1 MGRRN
6 VVPTLCGMCGRYAI
20 CGMNVTLECGK
31 IVKVEGRKT
40 HPLSKGFL
48 CPVGKASLEYQYSQE
63 RLTYPLKKSNG
74 DWEMISWD
82 EALEIVVT
90 ELKKTKKRHGPESL
104 AIYMGQVMT
113 PMIKHAKR
121 FCDLFGTPNI
131 TSAASFC
138 QWSGIIAHI
147 MTFGAFAFPDPA
159 NSEMILV
166 WGNNPPSTNRLLNME
181 IDKAVSRGAKLVV
194 IDPRKTDIALKADL
208 HVPIRPATDGALAL
222 ALLNVLISEKL
233 YDSDFVND
241 YTVGFEQLCERV
253 KSWNPEKVAEIT
265 WVPAATIR
273 NIARLIGRHRPAAIA
288 SGISPNHATNGFQ
301 VFRAIASIIAISGN
315 LDERGG
321 NVFGYRLPF
330 KSYRIREKFPKIKG
344 VGVEEYNLFFRIL
357 AEAHAASLS
366 ETLITGKPYPV
377 KALLVQGGNPVSS
390 WPHTN
395 KTIRALKKLDF
406 LAVMDTYM
414 TETAKLAQ
422 VVLPA
427 ATFFERPE
435 WLDYGQM
442 MPTSP
447 TVVLQNKVTE
457 PLGECWPDWQ
467 FWFTL
472 GRKMGYESYYP
483 WSGIQEAI
491 DWELSPSGITFSQLK
506 GNPDGIK
513 YGKMGFRKYEENGF
527 NTPSKKVELFSERLD
542 KLGHEPLPI
551 HTESTETPVS
561 RSDLLDKYPFTL
573 ITGARCEVYQHSQF
587 RQCSSLQKA
596 FPEPRVEINTKT
608 AQDSEIR
615 NGDMVRVNT
624 LRGSIKLR
632 ALVTDKILPGIIGVP
647 HGWADANANLLTD
660 NVQDPVTGF
669 PPFRGALCNISKA
682 QQRGETSEAGNP

>member
-1 MGRRN
+1 MEKRN

-20 CGMNVTLECGK
+20 CGINVTLEEGK

-48 CPVGKASLEYQYSQE
+48 CQVGKASLEYQYSPE
-63 RLTYPLKKSNG
+63 RLTHPLKKNNG
-74 DWEMISWD
+74 DWERISWD
-82 EALEIVVT
+82 EALETIVT
-90 ELKKTKKRHGPESL
+90 ELRKTKKRHGPESL

-138 QWSGIIAHI
+138 QWSGIIAHV
-147 MTFGAFAFPDPA
+147 MTFGAFAFPDPE

-166 WGNNPPSTNRLLNME
+166 WGNNPPSTNRLLNMK
-181 IDKAVSRGAKLVV
+181 IDNAVDRGAKLVV

-233 YDSDFVND
+233 YERNFVDN
-241 YTVGFEQLCERV
+241 YTVGFEHLCERV
-253 KSWNPEKVAEIT
+253 QSWTPEKVEEIT

-273 NIARLIGRHRPAAIA
+273 HIARLIGRHRPAAIV

-301 VFRAIASIIAISGN
+301 AFRAIASIIAISGN

-330 KSYRIREKFPKIKG
+330 KSYRIKEKFPKIKG
-344 VGVEEYNLFFRIL
+344 VGAEEYALFFRVL

-366 ETLITGKPYPV
+366 ETVITDSPYPI
-377 KALLVQGGNPVSS
+377 KAMLVQGGNPVSS

-395 KTIRALKKLDF
+395 KTIKALKKLDF

-414 TETAKLAQ
+414 TETAKLAH
-422 VVLPA
+422 VILPA

-447 TVVLQNKVTE
+447 TVILQNKVTE
-457 PLGECWPDWQ
+457 PLGECRPDWQ

-483 WSGIQEAI
+483 WSDIREAI
-491 DWELSPSGITFSQLK
+491 DWELSPSGFTFGQLAE
-506 GNPDGIK
+506 NSDGIE
-513 YGKMGFRKYEENGF
+513 YGKMEFRRYEKNGF
-527 NTPSKKVELFSERLD
+527 NTPSKKVEFFSERLERM
-542 KLGHEPLPI
+542 GHEPLPFY
-551 HTESTETPVS
+551 TESTETPLS
-561 RSDLLDKYPFTL
+561 RSDLLEKYPFTL
-573 ITGARCEVYQHSQF
+573 VTGARCEVYQHSQF
-587 RQCSSLQKA
+587 RQCFSLRKGH
-596 FPEPRVEINTKT
+596 PEPQVEINPKT
-608 AQDSEIR
+608 AQDSGIR
-615 NGDMVRVNT
+615 NGDMVCVST
-624 LRGSIKLR
+624 QRGSIKIK
-632 ALVTDKILPGIIGVP
+632 AFITDKILPGVIGIP
-647 HGWADANANLLTD
+647 HGWADSNANLLTD
-660 NVQDPVTGF
+660 NVQDPVSGF
-669 PPFRGALCNISKA
+669 PPFRASLCSVSKI
-682 QQRGETSEAGNP
+682 